1 MLTREGYSIGVVRH
15 VESVR
20 HVEPY
25 QQSQLSP
32 KQEISRE
39 PYDRD
44 DRTPA
49 CTAGQRAPFG
59 IGSGW
64 GEIEIYVPDE
74 EGFGLEG
81 ISLVTREQL
90 AERLPS
96 SPDNPDEGELRIAAE
111 SLSEMIA
118 ELGG

>member
-1 MLTREGYSIGVVRH
+1 MNHMTVTTEHL
-15 VESVR
+15 
-20 HVEPY
+20 
-25 QQSQLSP
+25 
-32 KQEISRE
+32 
-39 PYDRD
+39 
-44 DRTPA
+44 
-49 CTAGQRAPFG
+49 RALL
-59 IGSGW
+59 GSGPHSELVAVGG

>member
-1 MLTREGYSIGVVRH
+1 MNHMTVTTEHL
-15 VESVR
+15 
-20 HVEPY
+20 
-25 QQSQLSP
+25 
-32 KQEISRE
+32 
-39 PYDRD
+39 
-44 DRTPA
+44 
-49 CTAGQRAPFG
+49 RALL
-59 IGSGW
+59 GSGPHSELVG

-96 SPDNPDEGELRIAAE
+96 SHDNPDEGELRIAAE

>member
-1 MLTREGYSIGVVRH
+1 MNHMTVTTEHL
-15 VESVR
+15 
-20 HVEPY
+20 
-25 QQSQLSP
+25 
-32 KQEISRE
+32 
-39 PYDRD
+39 
-44 DRTPA
+44 
-49 CTAGQRAPFG
+49 RALL
-59 IGSGW
+59 GSGPHSELVAVG

>member
-1 MLTREGYSIGVVRH
+1 MTVTTEHL
-15 VESVR
+15 
-20 HVEPY
+20 
-25 QQSQLSP
+25 
-32 KQEISRE
+32 
-39 PYDRD
+39 
-44 DRTPA
+44 
-49 CTAGQRAPFG
+49 RALL
-59 IGSGW
+59 GSGPHSELVAVG
-64 GEIEIYVPDE
+64 GEIEIYVTDE